1 MACGALQ
8 AHLVSLWVG
17 SIGSP
22 RPGESPMPENV
33 PARDEP
39 KVDSL
44 PAVVDAAADA
54 AAAASPSSAVVPP
67 TVQPLAG
74 LHAFREAWLQAAVD
88 HLRPLFAARGYEVPP
103 VRVSIGWP
111 GTGQRSQV
119 EGECWPRKA
128 AEDGVNQIF
137 IAPNLGNACKVIDV
151 LTHELVHAV
160 DDCKHRHGKEFRA
173 IALKVGLVGPEM
185 RSASAGKELRA
196 TLEAIAARLGP
207 FPHGPLAR
215 RLPSTRRSNP
225 PRARCPQCSYR
236 LAIPRRFL
244 HLGPPLCPEHR
255 VEMLE
260 EGDWL

>member
-1 MACGALQ
+1 
-8 AHLVSLWVG
+8 
-17 SIGSP
+17 
-22 RPGESPMPENV
+22 MPANV

-39 KVDSL
+39 KVDSP
-44 PAVVDAAADA
+44 PAVADA
-54 AAAASPSSAVVPP
+54 AAAASPPSAEVPP
-67 TVQPLAG
+67 TVQPLAV
-74 LHAFREAWLQAAVD
+74 LHAIREAWLQAAVD
-88 HLRPLFAARGYEVPP
+88 HLRPLFAARGYEIPP

-207 FPHGPLAR
+207 FPHGALQ
-215 RLPSTRRSNP
+215 RRSPSPRRSDP